1 MKKIIIA
8 GGTGFLGNCLKD
20 HYKDTDTK
28 IVILTRNV
36 MPREENIAYVQ
47 WNGRDQCEWS
57 EALEGADV
65 LINLTGRSVD
75 CRYNKKNKAEIYSSR
90 LDSTTALGVAIA
102 RCENPPRL
110 WINSSSATI
119 YRHSLDRDM
128 DEYTGEAGTGFS
140 VDVCQRW
147 EKTFLDSATPG
158 TRKVI
163 IRTAIVLGKK
173 GGALKP
179 LTVFAKTGL
188 GGPQGRGDQYVSW
201 VHEKDFVSIIDFIIA
216 HEEIQGVYNLA
227 APNPIPNKE
236 FMKILRQIHKVRVG
250 MPMPAWLLTAGA
262 LLIRTEPELVLKSR
276 RVVPTKLL
284 ASGYRFHFADIRS
297 SLTDLAA

>member
-188 GGPQGRGDQYVSW
+188 GGPQGRGYQYVSW